1 MAVSEQTQPG
11 RAAPPAQAWNSKTFT
26 FGFVLKLLLM
36 ALVDAFGIYFV
47 IAAYSQQ
54 SWWLLGGMVLILLAV
69 NYTYFTNRFTVPA
82 KYMLPGVIFLL
93 IFQVFAVF
101 FNGYIAFTNY
111 GDGHRLNSPEQA
123 ASFALIQDTKCIPGG
138 AYFPMAAVRAN
149 DEIFIAISKPDNTVW
164 VGNEANPMVEI
175 PGATVSAGGQIAEVP
190 GYQLVPPAEIGQQL
204 QGLKAQMGDEPGR
217 VIQAAG
223 IMACEAESTLDW
235 DPVTQTITDRT
246 SGTVYHANDQGFF
259 LADGETAGS
268 HRFRTGWQVFVGFDN
283 FTSAFFSDSGYGQ
296 YFLSVTIWTFAF
308 AFLSVILTFIFGT
321 FLAIVLNDERVKGR
335 KLYRTLLLLPY
346 AFPSF
351 LGALV
356 WRNMLN
362 VDGFINQVLLGGV
375 AIDWL
380 QTQTEAGHWMARGS
394 LLMVQLWLGF
404 PYMFLISTGA
414 LQSLSSEIKE
424 AAIVDGANPFRMWTH
439 INGPLLLIA
448 TAPVLVAS
456 FAFNF
461 NNFTLIYMLTKGGPS
476 FGATEPVGAT
486 DILISMVY
494 RISGIGGGA
503 ARADLGL
510 AAALSIIIF
519 VIVAVISVLG
529 FRQTRK
535 LEEMV

>member
-1 MAVSEQTQPG
+1 VAASELTKPRG
-11 RAAPPAQAWNSKTFT
+11 PAPSAKAWNSKTFS

-36 ALVDAFGIYFV
+36 CLVNAFGIYIV
-47 IAAYSQQ
+47 YAAFANE
-54 SWWLLGGMVLILLAV
+54 SWWILAGMAVILLAL
-69 NYTYFTNRFTVPA
+69 NYTYFTNRHTLPA

-93 IFQVFAVF
+93 VFQVFAVF

-111 GDGHRLNSPEQA
+111 GDGHRLGSAEEA
-123 ASFALIQDTKCIPGG
+123 AAFALLQDTKCVPGG
-138 AYFPMAAVRAN
+138 AYYPMAAVRQ
-149 DEIFIAISKPDNTVW
+149 DGEIFIAIAKPDATVW
-164 VGNEANPMVEI
+164 VGNETQVMTAV
-175 PGATVSAGGQIAEVP
+175 PGAQVAAGGRITSVP
-190 GYQLVPPAEIGQQL
+190 GYEVVPAAEIGQKL
-204 QGLKAQMGDEPGR
+204 QGLKAPIADQPGK

-223 IMACEAESTLDW
+223 VMACDAASTLVW
-235 DPVTQTITDRT
+235 DPAAQTITDSST
-246 SGTVYHANDQGFF
+246 STVYHATDKGFF
-259 LADGETAGS
+259 LADGENAGS
-268 HRFRTGWQVFVGFDN
+268 HRFRTGWQVYVGLDN
-283 FTSAFFSDSGYGQ
+283 FTSAFFSDSEYGQ
-296 YFLSVTIWTFAF
+296 YFVSVTVWTFAF
-308 AFLSVILTFIFGT
+308 AFLSVFLTFVLGT

-362 VDGFINQVLLGGV
+362 VDGFVNELLGG
-375 AIDWL
+375 ASIDWL
-380 QTQTEAGHWMARGS
+380 QTQTESGYWLARGA
-394 LLMVQLWLGF
+394 LLLVQLWLGF

-414 LQSLSSEIKE
+414 LQSLPSDLKE
-424 AAIVDGANPFRMWTH
+424 AARVDGASPARMWLHVT
-439 INGPLLLIA
+439 GPLLLIA

-494 RISGIGGGA
+494 RISGVGGGA

-519 VIVAVISVLG
+519 IIVAVIAILG

>member
-1 MAVSEQTQPG
+1 VAVSEQTKPV
-11 RAAPPAQAWNSKTFT
+11 RPASSGEAWNSKTFT
-26 FGFVLKLLLM
+26 VGFAVKLLLM
-36 ALVDAFGIYFV
+36 CLVNAFGLYIVY
-47 IAAYSQQ
+47 AAYANQ
-54 SWWLLGGMVLILLAV
+54 SWWVLAGMVVILLALD
-69 NYTYFTNRFTVPA
+69 YTYFTNRYTLPA

-93 IFQVFAVF
+93 VFQVFAVF

-111 GDGHRLNSPEQA
+111 GDGHRLSSPQEA
-123 ASFALIQDTKCIPGG
+123 AAFALLQDTKCVPGG
-138 AYFPMAAVRAN
+138 AYYPMAAVRQGS
-149 DEIFIAISKPDNTVW
+149 EIFIAISKPDASVW
-164 VGNEANPMVEI
+164 VGNEANAMAAV
-175 PGATVSAGGQIAEVP
+175 PGAQVGAGGKITSVP
-190 GYQLVPPAEIGQQL
+190 GYEIVPPAEIGQKL
-204 QGLKAQMGDEPGR
+204 QGLKAPIGDEPGR

-223 IMACEAESTLDW
+223 VMACDAASTLKW
-235 DPVTQTITDRT
+235 DPAAQTITDT
-246 SGTVYHANDQGFF
+246 TTATVYHATDKGFF
-259 LADGETAGS
+259 LADGETAGG
-268 HRFRTGWQVFVGFDN
+268 HRFRTGWQVWVGLDN
-283 FTSAFFSDSGYGQ
+283 FTSAFFSDSEYGQ
-296 YFLSVTIWTFAF
+296 YFVSVTLWTFAF
-308 AFLSVILTFIFGT
+308 AFLSVFLTFVFGT

-362 VDGFINQVLLGGV
+362 VDGFINQILGG
-375 AIDWL
+375 AGIDWL
-380 QTQTEAGHWMARGS
+380 QTQTESGYWLARGS
-394 LLMVQLWLGF
+394 LLLVQLWLGF

-414 LQSLSSEIKE
+414 LQSLPGELKE
-424 AAIVDGANPFRMWTH
+424 AAVVDGASPARMWLNVT
-439 INGPLLLIA
+439 GPLLLIS

-461 NNFTLIYMLTKGGPS
+461 NNFSLIYMLTKGGPS

-494 RISGIGGGA
+494 RISGVGGGA

-519 VIVAVISVLG
+519 IIVAVIAVLG

>member
-1 MAVSEQTQPG
+1 VAVSEQTKPV
-11 RAAPPAQAWNSKTFT
+11 RPASSGEAWNSKTFT
-26 FGFVLKLLLM
+26 VGFAVKLLLM
-36 ALVDAFGIYFV
+36 CLVNAFGLYIVY
-47 IAAYSQQ
+47 AAYANQ
-54 SWWLLGGMVLILLAV
+54 SWWVLAGMVVILLALD
-69 NYTYFTNRFTVPA
+69 YTYFTNRYTLPA

-93 IFQVFAVF
+93 VFQVFAVF

-111 GDGHRLNSPEQA
+111 GDGHRLSSPQEA
-123 ASFALIQDTKCIPGG
+123 AAFALLQDTKCVPGG
-138 AYFPMAAVRAN
+138 AYYPMAAVRQGS
-149 DEIFIAISKPDNTVW
+149 EIFIAISKPDASVW
-164 VGNEANPMVEI
+164 VGNEANAMAAV
-175 PGATVSAGGQIAEVP
+175 PGAQVGAGGKITSVP
-190 GYQLVPPAEIGQQL
+190 GYEIVPPAEIGQKL
-204 QGLKAQMGDEPGR
+204 QGLKAPIGDEPGR

-223 IMACEAESTLDW
+223 VMACDAASTLKW
-235 DPVTQTITDRT
+235 DPAAQTITDT
-246 SGTVYHANDQGFF
+246 TTATVYHATDKGFF
-259 LADGETAGS
+259 LADGETAGG
-268 HRFRTGWQVFVGFDN
+268 HRFRTGWQVWVGLDN
-283 FTSAFFSDSGYGQ
+283 FTSAFFSDSEYGQ
-296 YFLSVTIWTFAF
+296 YFVSVTLWTFAF
-308 AFLSVILTFIFGT
+308 AFLSVFLTFVFGT

-362 VDGFINQVLLGGV
+362 VDGFINQILGG
-375 AIDWL
+375 AGIDWL
-380 QTQTEAGHWMARGS
+380 QTQTESGYWLARGS
-394 LLMVQLWLGF
+394 LLLVQLWLGF

-414 LQSLSSEIKE
+414 LQSLPGELKE
-424 AAIVDGANPFRMWTH
+424 AAVVDGASPARMWLNVT
-439 INGPLLLIA
+439 GPLLLIS

-494 RISGIGGGA
+494 RISGVGGGA

-519 VIVAVISVLG
+519 IIVAVIAVLG

>member
-1 MAVSEQTQPG
+1 MAVSEQTKPE
-11 RAAPPAQAWNSKTFT
+11 RPASSGEAWNSKTFSW
-26 FGFVLKLLLM
+26 GFVLKLLLM
-36 ALVDAFGIYFV
+36 CLIDAFGIY
-47 IAAYSQQ
+47 IIYSAFANE
-54 SWWLLGGMVLILLAV
+54 SWWVLGGMAVILLAL
-69 NYTYFTNRFTVPA
+69 NYTYFTNRFTLPA

-93 IFQVFAVF
+93 IFQVFAVL

-111 GDGHRLNSPEQA
+111 GDGHRLDSPQEA
-123 ASFALIQDTKCIPGG
+123 AAFALLQDTKCVPGG
-138 AYFPMAAVRAN
+138 AYYPMAAVRQEG
-149 DEIFIAISKPDNTVW
+149 EIFIAISKPDSSVW
-164 VGNEANPMVEI
+164 VGNEATPMMEI
-175 PGATVSAGGQIAEVP
+175 PGAEVGAGGQIVSVP
-190 GYQLVPPAEIGQQL
+190 GFDIVPPAEIGQQL
-204 QGLKAQMGDEPGR
+204 QGLKAPIGDEPGQ

-223 IMACEAESTLDW
+223 VMACDAASTLSW
-235 DPVTQTITDRT
+235 DPVAQTITDAT
-246 SGTVYHANDQGFF
+246 TGTVYHATDQGFF
-259 LADGETAGS
+259 LADGETPGS

-283 FTSAFFSDSGYGQ
+283 FTSAFFSNSEYGQ
-296 YFLSVTIWTFAF
+296 YFLSVTVWTFSF
-308 AFLSVILTFIFGT
+308 AFLSVFLTFVLGT

-362 VDGFINQVLLGGV
+362 VDGFVNQVLLGGV

-380 QTQTEAGHWMARGS
+380 QTQTEGGYWLARGA
-394 LLMVQLWLGF
+394 LLLVQLWLGF

-414 LQSLSSEIKE
+414 LQSLPSDIKE
-424 AAIVDGANPFRMWTH
+424 AAVVDGANPFRMWMHVT
-439 INGPLLLIA
+439 GPLLLIA

-494 RISGIGGGA
+494 RISGVGGGA

-519 VIVAVISVLG
+519 IIVAVIAVLG

>member
-1 MAVSEQTQPG
+1 MAVSEQTKP
-11 RAAPPAQAWNSKTFT
+11 AKPPVEAWNSKTFSW
-26 FGFVLKLLLM
+26 GFVVKLLLM
-36 ALVDAFGIYFV
+36 CLVNAFGLYIVY
-47 IAAYSQQ
+47 AAYSNQ
-54 SWWLLGGMVLILLAV
+54 SWWILAGMAAILVAV
-69 NYTYFTNRFTVPA
+69 NYTYFTNRFTLPA
-82 KYMLPGVIFLL
+82 KYMLPGIVFLL
-93 IFQVFAVF
+93 IFQVLAVF
-101 FNGYIAFTNY
+101 YNGYIAFTNY
-111 GDGHRLNSPEQA
+111 GDGHRLTSPQEA
-123 ASFALIQDTKCIPGG
+123 AKFALLQDTKCVPGG
-138 AYFPMAAVRAN
+138 AYFPMAAVRQDA
-149 DEIFIAISKPDNTVW
+149 EIFIAISKPDATVW
-164 VGNEANPMVEI
+164 VGNEATPM
-175 PGATVSAGGQIAEVP
+175 AEVP
-190 GYQLVPPAEIGQQL
+190 GAEVGAEGQIVSVPGYAIVPPAEIGQQL
-204 QGLKAQMGDEPGR
+204 QGLKAPIGDVPGQ

-223 IMACEAESTLDW
+223 VMACEAASTLSW
-235 DPVTQTITDRT
+235 DASAQTITDAAT
-246 SGTVYHANDQGFF
+246 GTVYHATDQGFF
-259 LADGETAGS
+259 LADGENAGS

-283 FTSAFFSDSGYGQ
+283 FTRAFFSGSEYGQ
-296 YFLSVTIWTFAF
+296 YFLSVTIWTFSF
-308 AFLSVILTFIFGT
+308 ALLSVLLTFILGT
-321 FLAIVLNDERVKGR
+321 FLAIVLNDERVQGR

-362 VDGFINQVLLGGV
+362 VDGFVNQILGGV
-375 AIDWL
+375 DIDWL
-380 QTQTEAGHWMARGS
+380 QTQTEGGYWLARGA
-394 LLMVQLWLGF
+394 LLLVQLWLGF

-424 AAIVDGANPFRMWTH
+424 AAIVDGAGPARMWLHVT
-439 INGPLLLIA
+439 GPLLLIA

-494 RISGIGGGA
+494 RISGVGGGA

-510 AAALSIIIF
+510 AAALSIIVF
-519 VIVAVISVLG
+519 VIVAVVSIIG